1 MRTADVILPT
11 FELTELPNK
20 VQEKAG
26 DNIFFIAYLKG
37 KRAGQFSE
45 RRRSSPPTDTRN
57 PRGLQCLLFN
67 LLEENRISNGGG
79 PADGREI
86 KRENGTPELLLT
98 GRTDQQKLLLHVRI
112 LWTVSP
118 PRKFREGRGL
128 PTTVVANVMR
138 ASGIDGETCTHKYG
152 MSINKVRSNNK
163 SYRKV
168 HDAAMAKCQAVWNLC
183 ARSPKACEIYLEITG
198 KSPTSPCPTR
208 WNSYYDCITD
218 ILKVQETINEVLR
231 KLGLAVL
238 KEIEV
243 QFLIEYIN
251 TSKPISEAIRSLEG
265 DKETFL

>member
-1 MRTADVILPT
+1 MTVHWIDPTT
-11 FELTELPNK
+11 FERNISPLACRRFKGAHIFDKIVELIIDIHSEYDLRLPKITKTVTDNGSNMVKAFKIFGKPDLPDSDCANILNVNEIFDKNNEQSNDDMDEDEMSILKGFPEAKDSDIYQLPNH
-20 VQEKAG
+20 ERCATHTLHLIPSRDIDKA
-26 DNIFFIAYLKG
+26 
-37 KRAGQFSE
+37 
-45 RRRSSPPTDTRN
+45 
-57 PRGLQCLLFN
+57 
-67 LLEENRISNGGG
+67 
-79 PADGREI
+79 
-86 KRENGTPELLLT
+86 
-98 GRTDQQKLLLHVRI
+98 
-112 LWTVSP
+112 
-118 PRKFREGRGL
+118 
-128 PTTVVANVMR
+128 
-138 ASGIDGETCTHKYG
+138 
-152 MSINKVRSNNK
+152 RSNNN

-168 HDAAMAKCQAVWNLC
+168 HDAAMAKCRAVWNLC

-265 DKETFL
+265 DKETFYGCLQPELY